1 MINDQAER
9 IEQGSEFL
17 PKFDATGLL
26 TGVVVDRASKD
37 VLMVAFLNREA
48 LDATLETGFAHFW
61 SRSRGQLWCKGETS
75 GNRLT
80 VKEIRV
86 DCDQD
91 ALVLICDPAGP
102 ACHTGAQSCFY
113 RAIDGDGLKTL

>member
-1 MINDQAER
+1 MNDQAER

-17 PKFDATGLL
+17 PKFDATGLMS
-26 TGVVVDRASKD
+26 GVVVDRTSKD

-91 ALVLICDPAGP
+91 ALVLICDPVGP

-113 RAIDGDGLKTL
+113 RTIDGDGLKTL

>member
-17 PKFDATGLL
+17 PKFDATGLMS
-26 TGVVVDRASKD
+26 GVVVDRTSKD

-80 VKEIRV
+80 VREIRV

-91 ALVLICDPAGP
+91 ALVLICDPVGP

-113 RAIDGDGLKTL
+113 RTIDGDGLKTL

>member
-1 MINDQAER
+1 MNDQAER

-17 PKFDATGLL
+17 PKFDATGLMS
-26 TGVVVDRASKD
+26 GVVVDRTSKD

-80 VKEIRV
+80 VREIRV

-91 ALVLICDPAGP
+91 ALVLICDPVGP